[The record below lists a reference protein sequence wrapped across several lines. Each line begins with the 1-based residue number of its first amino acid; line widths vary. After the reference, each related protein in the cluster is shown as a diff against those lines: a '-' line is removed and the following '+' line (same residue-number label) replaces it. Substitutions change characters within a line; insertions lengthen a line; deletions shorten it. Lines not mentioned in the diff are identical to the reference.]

1 MTALILFKVLN
12 HLIRNIH
19 FSIFENLKF
28 KIFIV
33 EMLKKN

>member
-19 FSIFENLKF
+19 FSIFENLKV
-28 KIFIV
+28 FIV